1 MCYFMLDSQVSFVSS
16 RPLCTVHTL
25 RFELMAK
32 DDHSGL
38 GACKTDNCF
47 EQLSSVE
54 PPEVGTDD
62 LSFASPVEV
71 EAEED
76 IQVALEEGEGT
87 CCLCGS
93 SFEDS
98 GLEGWPGHSK
108 CRRYSRRSF

>member
-1 MCYFMLDSQVSFVSS
+1 M
-16 RPLCTVHTL
+16 
-25 RFELMAK
+25 
-32 DDHSGL
+32 GL
-38 GACKTDNCF
+38 GACKIDNCF

-62 LSFASPVEV
+62 LSFASPVEL

-98 GLEGWPGHSK
+98 GLDGVTRALQVQTVLQTIIKKTPQAAWP
-108 CRRYSRRSF
+108 